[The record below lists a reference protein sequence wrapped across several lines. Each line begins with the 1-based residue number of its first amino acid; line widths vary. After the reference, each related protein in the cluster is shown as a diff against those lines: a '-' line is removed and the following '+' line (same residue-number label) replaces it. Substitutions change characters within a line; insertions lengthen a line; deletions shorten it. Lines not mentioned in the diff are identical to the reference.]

1 MKKTKLCLLKTF
13 GIVICAIICLY
24 NYGPQ
29 MERLRSMPNEIYIR
43 DGDIQNDI
51 LNIDAPFYV
60 QGTDEIQ
67 ASQSGDESLGT
78 NSSYEDG
85 STIGTITIDFF
96 NLIPLKTIDVKERRD
111 ILVMPG
117 GNSVGIHINTKGVL
131 VVGMG
136 EVITESGSIN
146 PAYEAGVRAGDVISR
161 VNGIEIE
168 DAEHLSQVCNEVTG
182 PLVLSIVR
190 DGGNLEFTIQPAYDV
205 GDKVYKLGMWIR
217 DNSAGVGTM
226 TFSLPETG
234 RYGALGHAI
243 TDVDT
248 GSIITTGGGKL
259 LNSRIVGIT
268 KGAKGIP
275 GELKGTFSTSGD
287 GIGVIDAN
295 CEFGVFGTLDNV
307 EANPLYPNGILLGYP
322 EEARTGRAAILT
334 TIDGNGIAE
343 YECEIIKIYDQ
354 SDPATKGMVIKVT
367 DERLLEATGGIV
379 QGMSGSPIIQNGKLI
394 GVVTHVFINDPTR
407 GYALYSYW
415 MYNAM
420 N

>member
-146 PAYEAGVRAGDVISR
+146 PAYEAGVRAGDVIS
-161 VNGIEIE
+161 E
-168 DAEHLSQVCNEVTG
+168 
-182 PLVLSIVR
+182 
-190 DGGNLEFTIQPAYDV
+190 
-205 GDKVYKLGMWIR
+205 
-217 DNSAGVGTM
+217 
-226 TFSLPETG
+226 
-234 RYGALGHAI
+234 
-243 TDVDT
+243 
-248 GSIITTGGGKL
+248 
-259 LNSRIVGIT
+259 
-268 KGAKGIP
+268 
-275 GELKGTFSTSGD
+275 
-287 GIGVIDAN
+287 
-295 CEFGVFGTLDNV
+295 
-307 EANPLYPNGILLGYP
+307 
-322 EEARTGRAAILT
+322 
-334 TIDGNGIAE
+334 
-343 YECEIIKIYDQ
+343 
-354 SDPATKGMVIKVT
+354 
-367 DERLLEATGGIV
+367 
-379 QGMSGSPIIQNGKLI
+379 
-394 GVVTHVFINDPTR
+394 
-407 GYALYSYW
+407 
-415 MYNAM
+415 
-420 N
+420 